1 MVVPR
6 LGVDSELQ
14 LPAYTTAT
22 ATWDLSRKK
31 KELENLNIGQLRLP
45 SLRIER
51 KIMKK
56 NEERDSESCGNYQQ
70 RKVYE

>member
-1 MVVPR
+1 MHFGDP
-6 LGVDSELQ
+6 
-14 LPAYTTAT
+14 TA
-22 ATWDLSRKK
+22 DLSRKK

-70 RKVYE
+70 YQHTA